1 VACAF
6 KMKISFLSLATSDVV
21 WLNGPPFQPKLEL
34 SCFNCDQE
42 KGNQVVHSVNN
53 CWENFLKDPQAND
66 VSFYNPGKL
75 RRPSVASS
83 LFLFPSMVLPL
94 DPLDHSVRV

>member
-1 VACAF
+1 VACAW
-6 KMKISFLSLATSDVV
+6 KMKVSFLSLATSDVV

-53 CWENFLKDPQAND
+53 CLLTAAPGSNVVCSIRADGSTFLLEKHGSTLND
-66 VSFYNPGKL
+66 
-75 RRPSVASS
+75 
-83 LFLFPSMVLPL
+83 
-94 DPLDHSVRV
+94 